1 MDICFLDPFKDI
13 ISIGKPCV
21 GCFWQAANLT
31 VTEMQLLGARISA
44 QWWQSAV
51 ETLFLEDIQSC
62 IDYYFCENRIVRW
75 FSFRPCAEW
84 IGFVCECMH
93 IRCAKQC
100 TVAPS
105 AAQIR
110 PTAWKREATSWFRSR
125 LDIHRHLFS
134 NQSANSQRPTN
145 TKWPRLILSVVIGV
159 LRKEYDIR
167 WRINIW
173 RSIFRKY
180 MHLICILQQQLSEN
194 TVATCYKEKPKFYL
208 YIVNL
213 ITVAFSTHEK

>member
-51 ETLFLEDIQSC
+51 ETLFLVGIQNC
-62 IDYYFCENRIVRW
+62 IDYYFCEHRIVVI
-75 FSFRPCAEW
+75 CT
-84 IGFVCECMH
+84 M
-93 IRCAKQC
+93 IRFPSMCRMNMCVNACTLDVNVPVKRHNNITRLAILDAAKQC

-145 TKWPRLILSVVIGV
+145 TKWPRLIL
-159 LRKEYDIR
+159 
-167 WRINIW
+167 
-173 RSIFRKY
+173 
-180 MHLICILQQQLSEN
+180 
-194 TVATCYKEKPKFYL
+194 
-208 YIVNL
+208 
-213 ITVAFSTHEK
+213 